1 MKPRLVL
8 WGTDAQDARVLIA
21 LELRPKDNKVNVYT
35 FPEHVVTE
43 EFNQKMMDEWRDG
56 ALLDFPE
63 GYLITERELTVSDSL
78 LPDDLK
84 VERADVVHRAQSEWH
99 FMVLSSK
106 LNESYNA
113 ELMDLKERI
122 EKLESYENSLWDE
135 LKGFWDKVQA
145 QVRDRNLFREHA
157 NNLRDATNALF
168 AKMKEMRNKLD
179 EEFDKIS
186 KKNLDAFLEK
196 ISNIEKKITEGFR
209 LQPLFDELKELQ
221 RTFRDSK
228 LSREHRAI
236 VWEKLDNT
244 FKAVK
249 EKRFPGSSD
258 DKSPVDRIQRRYE
271 GLLSAIEKMER
282 SIKRDRDDLD
292 FQNRKIETTDG
303 QLEAQIRQA
312 KIKMIN
318 ERISSKEEKLN
329 EMLTTKQDLEQRIN
343 QIRSKESE
351 KEKREEAKKAAQD
364 KIAQEMKAR
373 EEALKEDA
381 DKLAKAAEA
390 IVGEKGKDAIESE
403 EVAADNPSLLEQI
416 SDHIED
422 AVDTVRAVAEV
433 VEERIEDAVETFF
446 DKDDAAE
453 ADNADDVPASTTE
466 MAETSTEA
474 EEEEKKE
481 D

>member
-113 ELMDLKERI
+113 ELTELKDRV
-122 EKLESYENSLWDE
+122 EKLESYDNSLWDE

-168 AKMKEMRNKLD
+168 SKMKEMRHKLD
-179 EEFDKIS
+179 EEFDTIS
-186 KKNLDAFLEK
+186 KKNFDNFLEK
-196 ISNIEKKITEGFR
+196 IGNVEKKIVEGFR
-209 LQPLFDELKELQ
+209 LQPLFDELKDLQ
-221 RTFRDSK
+221 RTFRESK
-228 LSREHRAI
+228 LSREHRAT
-236 VWEKLDNT
+236 VWEKLDNA
-244 FKAVK
+244 FKTVK

-258 DKSPVDRIQRRYE
+258 DKSPVDRIKRRYE
-271 GLLSAIEKMER
+271 GLLAAIEKMER

-292 FQNRKIETTDG
+292 FQNRKIENTDG

-318 ERISSKEEKLN
+318 ERIGSKEEKLN
-329 EMLTTKQDLEQRIN
+329 EMLATKQDLEQRIN

-381 DKLAKAAEA
+381 DKLTKAAEA
-390 IVGEKGKDAIESE
+390 IVGEKGKDAAESS
-403 EVAADNPSLLEQI
+403 EVEADKPSLFEQI
-416 SDHIED
+416 SDQIED
-422 AVDTVRAVAEV
+422 AVDTVKAVVEV
-433 VEERIEDAVETFF
+433 VEERIEEAVEELF
-446 DKDDAAE
+446 DQDDTAEEDDA
-453 ADNADDVPASTTE
+453 PASATE
-466 MAETSTEA
+466 MTEPSKA